1 MLLLYP
7 VLMVK
12 QGWTNLSVKHAHYVW
27 IFMIAAAVPV
37 YVFDRIAHCNFMFI
51 NWPPKGTPLELI
63 AQVTGDRL
71 YLLGYAVFA
80 AIVIGLIYA
89 GIELYHRRRHGA
101 GK

>member
-1 MLLLYP
+1 MHRPMPLFAP
-7 VLMVK
+7 V
-12 QGWTNLSVKHAHYVW
+12 TTAYFS
-27 IFMIAAAVPV
+27 FS
-37 YVFDRIAHCNFMFI
+37 NFMFI

-63 AQVTGDRL
+63 AQVTGDSL
-71 YLLGYAVFA
+71 YLLGYAAFA